1 MNEKY
6 FAEKAAA
13 YEAEAKELEAA
24 AIMKAKYAI
33 SAIEEGDF
41 KAAVRML
48 YEAAGDA
55 NGAGI
60 DIARMNDMAALAEA

>member
-1 MNEKY
+1 
-6 FAEKAAA
+6 
-13 YEAEAKELEAA
+13 
-24 AIMKAKYAI
+24 MKAKYAI

-41 KAAVRML
+41 KLAVRML